1 VTLYLANAFSL
12 NMLHIPSGKMAHV
25 VVNKIEE
32 GRAAELIRSA
42 CRLGG
47 FSNIIGHHTT
57 DEVVR
62 SIFEDYEL
70 FAPVGARKSVLLHEE
85 DILIVAQ
92 YIGPRLE
99 EGTTTLPDGAR
110 IEWFEVYLEP

>member
-1 VTLYLANAFSL
+1 MLYLANAFSL
-12 NMLHIPSGKMAHV
+12 NILHISNGRMAHV

-42 CRLGG
+42 CRLSG
-47 FSNIIGHHTT
+47 FNNIIGHQTT
-57 DEVVR
+57 DEIIR
-62 SIFEDYEL
+62 CIFEDYEL
-70 FAPVGARKSVLLHEE
+70 FIPPGQRKSILIHEE
-85 DILIVAQ
+85 DILVVAQ

-99 EGTTTLPDGAR
+99 EGTTVLPDYAR